1 MEGGFPAPD
10 AIFCQLFQ
18 RPRLQFATQTWA
30 SLNVAK
36 RCSHAAVSNRR
47 WGLTK
52 VKTSDRLNPTTK
64 LEQSSSYET
73 LRNLETNVFVIW
85 DFQPLKSNTILQTS
99 LFCVPNYSCTW
110 PAWFPPWPFQ
120 YLWKSKGLADVNV
133 PKQLVQADAMVTS
146 QEKMCQLLFS
156 RRYCYKWIIEGDA
169 VSLPTWLPWD
179 RKFCLL
185 FGSFGSVVDGSSTM
199 FATTVVSSLI
209 ALVDGEALSCW
220 WVYRLRLESYR
231 AGSFIHFLDC
241 TQCGVTHA
249 DLLRISSYGHRLV
262 FRLYNIG
269 CACVFILPPLNQLWS
284 NLKLNDL
291 METIAYKN
299 LCLWYCLCIISSVY
313 IHFHSIPTN
322 MSCHYYRDFLMMGF
336 GVGWCRSLDIIWH
349 PFLRCFGYDWW
360 VQISSQEVFGC
371 RGKNMQTFNF
381 NSPSALVLVVLVDDK
396 LGNWGTSCLFSERK
410 GLESRRMA
418 CD

>member
-1 MEGGFPAPD
+1 MPIYLHWKSASISKDGGFPAPD
-10 AIFCQLFQ
+10 ANFRQLFQ

-52 VKTSDRLNPTTK
+52 VKTSDRLNTTTR

-73 LRNLETNVFVIW
+73 LRNLEASVFVVW
-85 DFQPLKSNTILQTS
+85 DFQRLKSNTILQTS

-209 ALVDGEALSCW
+209 ALVDGGALMSLPFAIGKLQSW
-220 WVYRLRLESYR
+220 DFYPFFRLYT
-231 AGSFIHFLDC
+231 A
-241 TQCGVTHA
+241 GVTHA
-249 DLLRISSYGHRLV
+249 DLLRISSYGHRL
-262 FRLYNIG
+262 
-269 CACVFILPPLNQLWS
+269 
-284 NLKLNDL
+284 
-291 METIAYKN
+291 
-299 LCLWYCLCIISSVY
+299 
-313 IHFHSIPTN
+313 
-322 MSCHYYRDFLMMGF
+322 
-336 GVGWCRSLDIIWH
+336 
-349 PFLRCFGYDWW
+349 CF
-360 VQISSQEVFGC
+360 SF
-371 RGKNMQTFNF
+371 T
-381 NSPSALVLVVLVDDK
+381 
-396 LGNWGTSCLFSERK
+396 
-410 GLESRRMA
+410 
-418 CD
+418 